1 MIKGKGD
8 KGKRSM
14 TTPLKK
20 EAHINGAILLETCCE
35 HKLLKKQTW
44 ILKLSP
50 KDNLKICGN
59 NKKEY
64 QQSLQSRNF
73 LL

>member
-20 EAHINGAILLETCCE
+20 EAHINGAILLET
-35 HKLLKKQTW
+35 
-44 ILKLSP
+44 
-50 KDNLKICGN
+50 
-59 NKKEY
+59 
-64 QQSLQSRNF
+64 
-73 LL
+73 